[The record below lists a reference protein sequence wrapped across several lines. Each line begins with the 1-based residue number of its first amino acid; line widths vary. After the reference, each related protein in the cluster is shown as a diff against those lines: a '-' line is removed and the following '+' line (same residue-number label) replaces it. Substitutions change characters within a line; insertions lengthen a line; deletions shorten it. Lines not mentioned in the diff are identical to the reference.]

1 MPIIVYLLG
10 YLSIIILLTTMLFK
24 VIGYKKNPLHLRWEI
39 YPIPHDAKR
48 ASYGGS
54 YLEDVDWWEKE
65 RKHSLLGTIKEMAL
79 EILFLKGVWEHNR
92 SFWFVT
98 YPFHLGLYLVMGF
111 FGLLILNALVAM
123 AGISVDT
130 SSPFGSIII
139 ALTNLF
145 GPVGFILCVVGAL
158 GLFFRRITD
167 RGLNN
172 YSSFSHFFNLG
183 IFILTMAVAIL
194 TWLFVDPNFEMTKQF
209 VKNFMTFNF
218 NATGGGLFTL
228 QLILA
233 FFLIAYIPLTHMSHF
248 FMKYFF
254 YHEIRWQDEPNL
266 DNEKTDKQIGTYLSY
281 PVTWSAPHIA
291 GHGKSNWG
299 EVAMFN
305 PAAEQEKK

>member
-10 YLSIIILLTTMLFK
+10 YLSIIIMLAAMLIK
-24 VIGYKKNPLHLRWEI
+24 VIGYKKNPTHVRWEI

-54 YLEDVDWWEKE
+54 YLEEVDWWKKE

-79 EILFLKGVWEHNR
+79 EILFLKGVWENNR
-92 SFWFVT
+92 SLWVVT
-98 YPFHLGLYLVMGF
+98 YPFHLGLYLIVGF
-111 FGLLILNALVAM
+111 LGLLILNTLCTM
-123 AGISVDT
+123 AGIPVDA
-130 SSPFGSIII
+130 SSTFGSIII

-145 GPVGFILCVVGAL
+145 GPVSFILCAVGAL
-158 GLFFRRITD
+158 GLFVRRITD

-183 IFILTMAVAIL
+183 IFILTMTVAIL
-194 TWLFVDPNFEMTKQF
+194 TWLIADPHFGMTKQF
-209 VKNFMTFNF
+209 IYDFMTFNF
-218 NATGGGLFTL
+218 GTLGGGLFTL

-233 FFLIAYIPLTHMSHF
+233 FFVIAYIPLTHMSHF

-266 DNEKTDKQIGTYLSY
+266 DNDKTEKQIGTYLSY

-291 GHGKSNWG
+291 GHGKSTWG

-305 PAAEQEKK
+305 PAAEEDKK